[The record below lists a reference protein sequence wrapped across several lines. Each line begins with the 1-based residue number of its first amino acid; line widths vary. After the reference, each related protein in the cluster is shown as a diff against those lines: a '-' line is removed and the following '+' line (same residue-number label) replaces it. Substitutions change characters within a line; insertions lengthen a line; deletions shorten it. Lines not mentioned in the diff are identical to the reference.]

1 MIPFKAFRQAR
12 KRAGIPK
19 FCYPTAPVHTPK
31 SLIRPHKKFPGV
43 GPRAYRICNTVREK
57 SGACAGDGLAGGGLE
72 GPASP

>member
-31 SLIRPHKKFPGV
+31 SFIRPQKKFPGV
-43 GPRAYRICNTVREK
+43 GGSGYKRHIKEK
-57 SGACAGDGLAGGGLE
+57 STAD
-72 GPASP
+72 S